1 MPSPNP
7 GEKGYLVKKQ
17 LLETDIFMCT
27 LVILRRPAHRWPLI
41 IAANRDELLERPWE
55 APARHWP
62 ERPKTVGGLDK
73 IGGGSWLGV
82 NDYGLIAGVLNRPGT
97 LGPIAGKRS
106 RGELVLE
113 ALDHAEA
120 TVAADALC
128 DINPNAYRPFNL
140 VVADRHNAFW
150 LCLKEGDK
158 RVSKTPIVEGVSMIT
173 AHDLNDT
180 TSPRIGHYLALFQKA
195 APPNP
200 EKNDWASWQALL
212 ASKQGPGAKP
222 EDAMNIEEVTIPG
235 AGRFA
240 TKSSSLMAISSPQ
253 TAMER
258 PSSVWIFNPGQPGI
272 G

>member
-1 MPSPNP
+1 
-7 GEKGYLVKKQ
+7 
-17 LLETDIFMCT
+17 
-27 LVILRRPAHRWPLI
+27 
-41 IAANRDELLERPWE
+41 
-55 APARHWP
+55 
-62 ERPKTVGGLDK
+62 
-73 IGGGSWLGV
+73 
-82 NDYGLIAGVLNRPGT
+82 T
-97 LGPIAGKRS
+97 LGPMSGKRS

-120 TVAADALC
+120 TIAADAIC
-128 DINPNAYRPFNL
+128 DINGDAYRPFNL

-158 RVSKTPIVEGVSMIT
+158 RVNKTPIVEGVSMIT

-180 TSPRIGHYLALFQKA
+180 ASPRIRHYLPLFQKA

-212 ASKQGPGAKP
+212 ASKQGPGTRP

-258 PSSVWIFNPGQPGI
+258 SSSVWLFSPGQPGI
-272 G
+272 GSWRAIDTSPA